1 MSVCT
6 VVPFFR
12 SANIVTLSGIPF
24 AAMRFLNWLA
34 SGGKHWQWYNSTIKL
49 QLLLFTKLSNI
60 FFFHYFRPVH
70 QLVSRSFSFRHDSAF
85 LHCIIIPR
93 WVQKNL
99 ERFFTP
105 KILRIVVCATLQ
117 KKSSKFQSIFVQ
129 FCKSV
134 IFSMGPQTHRDSK
147 LESTSSFRGGWLQ
160 TRDSSLA
167 HIRDRQSYQTGSSSN
182 SPSLFI
188 VFLRRRWLKACFSR

>member
-6 VVPFFR
+6 AVPFFR

-24 AAMRFLNWLA
+24 AVMAFSKLTDIWRETMI
-34 SGGKHWQWYNSTIKL
+34 QQYNKITISIVH
-49 QLLLFTKLSNI
+49 QLSSNI

-147 LESTSSFRGGWLQ
+147 LESTSSFRGVGYK
-160 TRDSSLA
+160 RVI
-167 HIRDRQSYQTGSSSN
+167 H
-182 SPSLFI
+182 P
-188 VFLRRRWLKACFSR
+188 

>member
-1 MSVCT
+1 MRSNPHVCLH
-6 VVPFFR
+6 
-12 SANIVTLSGIPF
+12 S
-24 AAMRFLNWLA
+24 
-34 SGGKHWQWYNSTIKL
+34 STIFSISKYCDTIRNSLCCYAFSKL
-49 QLLLFTKLSNI
+49 AGIWRETLAMIQQYYKITTSIVHHSQLSNI

-147 LESTSSFRGGWLQ
+147 LESTSSFRGVGYK
-160 TRDSSLA
+160 RVI
-167 HIRDRQSYQTGSSSN
+167 H
-182 SPSLFI
+182 P
-188 VFLRRRWLKACFSR
+188 